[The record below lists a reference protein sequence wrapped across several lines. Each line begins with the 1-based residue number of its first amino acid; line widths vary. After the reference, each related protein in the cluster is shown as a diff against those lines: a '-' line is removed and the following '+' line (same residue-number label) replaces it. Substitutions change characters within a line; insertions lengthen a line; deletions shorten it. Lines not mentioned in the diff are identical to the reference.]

1 MFVSVFHL
9 LGILVPYY
17 IFLLTAPSSQSSEV
31 LSKGI
36 GLFQYVHGH
45 QFCDMG
51 YAVCMYVCM

>member
-17 IFLLTAPSSQSSEV
+17 IYLLTAPSSQSSEV

-36 GLFQYVHGH
+36 GLFNMWFMEINIATWV
-45 QFCDMG
+45 ML
-51 YAVCMYVCM
+51 YVCM